1 MLRGKKVI
9 LRAIE
14 RDDLRRIWE
23 IRNDEAVE
31 VMAFGPPIPRSMA
44 EMEAW
49 FDKRL
54 AERDSNVFAIEV
66 DGQVVGTCNLRDI
79 DPVHRRA
86 ELGISLAS
94 EAIGKGYGSD
104 SIRVLLDLAFTH
116 MNLHKVS
123 LDTLASN
130 EPGLRAYRACGFVE
144 TGRMRQHEWF
154 EGHWDDLILMDIL
167 REDWLARSSGAA
179 DAEDP

>member
-14 RDDLRRIWE
+14 RDDLRRLWE

-31 VMAFGPPIPRSMA
+31 VLGYGPPIPRSMA
-44 EMEAW
+44 EIEAW
-49 FDKRL
+49 FDMRR
-54 AERDSNVFAIEV
+54 AETDSHAFVIEV
-66 DGQVVGTCNLRDI
+66 GGAMVGTCNLRDI
-79 DPVHRRA
+79 DPVHQRA
-86 ELGISLAS
+86 ELGISLAG

-130 EPGLRAYRACGFVE
+130 QAGLRAYLACGFVE
-144 TGRMRQHEWF
+144 TGRMREHEWF
-154 EGHWDDLILMDIL
+154 EGRWDDLVLMDIL
-167 REDWLARSSGAA
+167 RADWLRAHEGPGA
-179 DAEDP
+179 

>member
-1 MLRGKKVI
+1 MLRGQKVI

-14 RDDLRRIWE
+14 RDDLRRLWE

-54 AERDSNVFAIEV
+54 AESDSNVFAIEV
-66 DGQVVGTCNLRDI
+66 DGQVVGSCNLRDI
-79 DPVHRRA
+79 DLVHRRA
-86 ELGISLAS
+86 ELGITLAS

-116 MNLHKVS
+116 LNLHKVS

-130 EPGLRAYRACGFVE
+130 QAGLRAYRACGFVE

-154 EGHWDDLILMDIL
+154 EGRWDDLVMMDIL
-167 REDWLARSSGAA
+167 RDEWLARPAEAA
-179 DAEDP
+179 ARDA

>member
-1 MLRGKKVI
+1 MLRGAKVI

-14 RDDLRRIWE
+14 RDDLPRLWE

-31 VMAFGPPIPRSMA
+31 VMGYGPPIPRSMA
-44 EMEAW
+44 SMEAW
-49 FDKRL
+49 IDKRR
-54 AERDSNVFAIEV
+54 EESDSHIFAIEV
-66 DGQVVGTCNLRDI
+66 GGAMVGTCNLRDI

-86 ELGISLAS
+86 ELGISLAR

-116 MNLHKVS
+116 LNLHKVS

-130 EPGLRAYRACGFVE
+130 EPGLRAYLACGFVE

-154 EGHWDDLILMDIL
+154 EGRWDDLILMDIL
-167 REDWLARSSGAA
+167 REDWLRSRGDREA
-179 DAEDP
+179 